1 MHPLF
6 PDHAGMSTSAFA
18 KRNPPR
24 SLWLQLVHRTGCLT
38 RRARPLKPMS
48 LLYKSNRRSRGRQ
61 DAIDF
66 VTIALPSLRSL
77 RHLHRKVSSP
87 CYITRSRTQKIPTR
101 PLACTAHTRL
111 THDENKRTDAGVAKI
126 KAQFS
131 SCGKRSTKNQSEQ
144 LQQVA
149 VGAMGLVCDEFGA
162 HMLVALRLEF
172 RLRKG
177 RYRV

>member
-1 MHPLF
+1 MDFGVCAMQSASFALATTRP
-6 PDHAGMSTSAFA
+6 PDGLLNASRPTT
-18 KRNPPR
+18 
-24 SLWLQLVHRTGCLT
+24 QLRTI
-38 RRARPLKPMS
+38 
-48 LLYKSNRRSRGRQ
+48 LYKSTRRSRGRQ

-66 VTIALPSLRSL
+66 VAIALPSLRSL
-77 RHLHRKVSSP
+77 RHSHRKVSSS
-87 CYITRSRTQKIPTR
+87 CYVTRSRTKIIPTR
-101 PLACTAHTRL
+101 PLTCTAHTRL
-111 THDENKRTDAGVAKI
+111 THDENKRTDAGVAKM

-162 HMLVALRLEF
+162 HMLAALRLEF

>member
-18 KRNPPR
+18 QRNPPR

-38 RRARPLKPMS
+38 RRARPLKLTS
-48 LLYKSNRRSRGRQ
+48 FLYKSYRRSRGRQ

-77 RHLHRKVSSP
+77 RHLHRKVSFT
-87 CYITRSRTQKIPTR
+87 CYVTRSRTKIIPTR
-101 PLACTAHTRL
+101 PLTCTAHTRL
-111 THDENKRTDAGVAKI
+111 THDENKRTTTGVAKM

-144 LQQVA
+144 LQPVA

-162 HMLVALRLEF
+162 HMLAALRLEF